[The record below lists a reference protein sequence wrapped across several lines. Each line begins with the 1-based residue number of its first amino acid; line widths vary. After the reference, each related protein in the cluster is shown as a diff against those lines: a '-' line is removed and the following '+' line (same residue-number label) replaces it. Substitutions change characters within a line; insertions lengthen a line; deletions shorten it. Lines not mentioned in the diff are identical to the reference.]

1 MSALRCLF
9 LPPLLVL
16 AAPVLAQTSL
26 QHEVEAALAQAG
38 PGTRFGL
45 LVVDVEGHE
54 IVAIR
59 AEERFQPASTT
70 KLVTTAAAF
79 ALLPVDLPDAGVGA
93 LVRLEGADVVLE
105 GHGDSRLS
113 SAADCTT
120 DCLATLAD
128 AVAARTHEV
137 RDVIGDDRAFADL
150 RWSPGMGWN
159 NIGTRSGTTASA
171 LTLDDNLMTV
181 RVSPGA
187 VGAPLQVE
195 APGAVTIDNRGITT
209 AEGAATVAVE
219 RMPFDP
225 VLHVAGTMPV
235 GSAAVSRS
243 IGVEVPAAWAAWRFR
258 AMLEARGVRV
268 RGAARAR
275 HRVGDAGPEESSGI
289 VVARLTPPPLVEDLR
304 HTNKTSDNLHAELLL
319 RRLGGGSIVA
329 GEKAVAALLT
339 QAGLPRWSYGFAD
352 GSGMST
358 YNRVTPRAMVTFLRW
373 AAGQPWGAAWRA
385 TFPVGG
391 VDGTLSRRFREGDL
405 AGRVIAKTGTLA
417 GTRAL
422 AGTVTA
428 ASGKELT
435 FAFFAGDAP
444 AEASPVATMDAVLA
458 LIAARN

>member
-1 MSALRCLF
+1 MPSLRCLF
-9 LPPLLVL
+9 LPPLLML
-16 AAPVLAQTSL
+16 ATPALAQASL
-26 QHEVEAALAQAG
+26 QKEVEAKLAEAG

-45 LVVDVEGHE
+45 LVVDPAGHE

-59 AEERFQPASTT
+59 ADDRFQPASTT

-79 ALLPVDLPDAGVGA
+79 ALLPVDLPDSEAGA
-93 LVRLEGADVVLE
+93 LVRLDGTDVVLE

-113 SAADCTT
+113 GAADCIT

-128 AVAARTHEV
+128 AVAARLHEV
-137 RDVIGDDRAFADL
+137 KDVIGDDRAFADL

-159 NIGTRSGTTASA
+159 NIGTRSGTAVSA
-171 LTLDDNLMTV
+171 LTLDDNLMSV
-181 RVSPGA
+181 RIGPGLI
-187 VGAPLQVE
+187 GAPLQVE
-195 APGAVTIDNRGITT
+195 VLGEARLDNRGVTT
-209 AEGAATVAVE
+209 AEGIITVAVE

-225 VLHVAGTMPV
+225 VLHITGTMPA
-235 GSAAVSRS
+235 GAAAVSRS
-243 IGVEVPAAWAAWRFR
+243 IGVEDPAAWAAWRFR
-258 AMLEARGVRV
+258 TMLEARGVRV
-268 RGAARAR
+268 RGTVRVR
-275 HRVGDAGPEESSGI
+275 HRIGDAAPGEPGGI
-289 VVARLTPPPLVEDLR
+289 IVGRLTPPPLAEDLR

-319 RRLGGGSIVA
+319 RRLGGGTIA
-329 GEKAVAALLT
+329 EGEKAVSAVLT

-391 VDGTLSRRFREGDL
+391 VDGTLSRRFRDGGL

-422 AGTVTA
+422 AGTLTA
-428 ASGKELT
+428 ASGVELT

-458 LIAARN
+458 LVAARN